1 MRGAAETRSVTSALR
16 RRLLSVPTLLSLA
29 IAAGFILVL
38 ASQADLD
45 WGRTWENV
53 RGIDLRLY
61 IGALA
66 LYYVSFAFRG
76 LRWRILANNAA
87 IDSAPGSELPSTLRF
102 SQLIVIGWF
111 VNSIG
116 WLRVGDAYR
125 AYGLSNISGGKF
137 SSSLGTVL
145 AERVTDMVT
154 VLALLAVAVVW
165 FSATR
170 ESAGVYY
177 IALVALAM
185 AGALA
190 GLLVAMKGYGHRI
203 ARLLPHRLEQ
213 AYDQF
218 QQGALGSLHQ
228 LPAVFAL
235 GAIGWLLEAGRL
247 YFVVKALD
255 LEIALPLVLI
265 VALGG
270 AILST
275 VPTPGGIG
283 AVEPGLISL
292 LVIGLERSDAASVV
306 LIDRTITYVS
316 VLIIGGLVFLWWQLS
331 LARKPKPVPD
341 EPASQPEPETG
352 IER

>member
-1 MRGAAETRSVTSALR
+1 MTVAGGTRSIASALR

-29 IAAGFILVL
+29 IAAGFIVLL

-45 WGRTWENV
+45 WGRTWANV

-61 IGALA
+61 IVGLA
-66 LYYVSFAFRG
+66 LYYLSFAFRG
-76 LRWRILANNAA
+76 LRWRILAKNAV
-87 IDSAPGSELPSTLRF
+87 INSTPGSELPSTLKF

-125 AYGLSNISGGKF
+125 AYGLSNIAGGNF

-154 VLALLAVAVVW
+154 VLGLLAVAVVW
-165 FSATR
+165 YSATR

-177 IALVALAM
+177 IALIALAM
-185 AGALA
+185 AAALA
-190 GLLVAMKGYGHRI
+190 GLMVVMKGYGHRI
-203 ARLLPHRLEQ
+203 ARLLPGRFEE
-213 AYDQF
+213 AYGRF
-218 QQGALGSLHQ
+218 QQGVLGSLQQ
-228 LPAVFAL
+228 LPTVFAL
-235 GAIGWLLEAGRL
+235 GVAGWLLESGRL
-247 YFVVKALD
+247 YFVVKALS
-255 LEIALPLVLI
+255 LEIDLPLVLI

-283 AVEPGLISL
+283 AVEPGLTSL
-292 LVIGLERSDAASVV
+292 LILGLERSDAASVV
-306 LIDRTITYVS
+306 LIDRSITYVS
-316 VLIIGGLVFLWWQLS
+316 VLIIGGLVFLLWQLS
-331 LARKPKPVPD
+331 LARRPKRDPD
-341 EPASQPEPETG
+341 EATGKPESDPEA
-352 IER
+352 

>member
-1 MRGAAETRSVTSALR
+1 MTAIGETRSITSALR
-16 RRLLSVPTLLSLA
+16 RRLLSLPTLLSLA
-29 IAAGFILVL
+29 VAAAFIILL

-61 IGALA
+61 LVGLA
-66 LYYVSFAFRG
+66 LYYLSFGFRG
-76 LRWRILANNAA
+76 LRWRILAKNAA
-87 IDSAPGSELPSTLRF
+87 INSTPGSELPSILRF

-125 AYGLSNISGGKF
+125 AYGLSNIVGGNF
-137 SSSLGTVL
+137 SLSLGTVL

-154 VLALLAVAVVW
+154 VLGLVAVAVVW
-165 FSATR
+165 YSATR
-170 ESAGVYY
+170 EFAEVYY
-177 IALVALAM
+177 IALIALAM
-185 AGALA
+185 AAVLA
-190 GLLVAMKGYGHRI
+190 GLLLAMKGYGHRI
-203 ARLLPHRLEQ
+203 ARLLPGRFEE
-213 AYDQF
+213 AYCRF
-218 QQGALGSLHQ
+218 QQGALGSLQH

-235 GAIGWLLEAGRL
+235 GVGGWLLEAGRL
-247 YFVVKALD
+247 YFVVKALN
-255 LEIALPLVLI
+255 LEIDLPLVLI

-292 LVIGLERSDAASVV
+292 LVLGLERSDAASVV

-316 VLIIGGLVFLWWQLS
+316 VLIIGGLVFLLWQLS
-331 LARKPKPVPD
+331 LARRPKRALDETTGKLESHPD
-341 EPASQPEPETG
+341 V
-352 IER
+352 

>member
-1 MRGAAETRSVTSALR
+1 MTVAGGTRSITSALR

-29 IAAGFILVL
+29 IAAGFIVLL

-45 WGRTWENV
+45 WGRTWANV

-61 IGALA
+61 IVGLA
-66 LYYVSFAFRG
+66 LYYLSFAFRG
-76 LRWRILANNAA
+76 LRWRILAKNAV
-87 IDSAPGSELPSTLRF
+87 INSTPGSELPSTLKF

-125 AYGLSNISGGKF
+125 AYGLSNIAGGNF

-154 VLALLAVAVVW
+154 VLGLLAVAVVW
-165 FSATR
+165 YSATR

-177 IALVALAM
+177 IALIALAM
-185 AGALA
+185 AAALA
-190 GLLVAMKGYGHRI
+190 GLMVAMKGYGHRI
-203 ARLLPHRLEQ
+203 ARLLPGRFEE
-213 AYDQF
+213 AYGRF
-218 QQGALGSLHQ
+218 QQGVLDSLQQ
-228 LPAVFAL
+228 LPTVFAL
-235 GAIGWLLEAGRL
+235 GVAGWLLEAGRL
-247 YFVVKALD
+247 YFVVKALS
-255 LEIALPLVLI
+255 LEIDLPLVLI

-283 AVEPGLISL
+283 AVEPGLTSL
-292 LVIGLERSDAASVV
+292 LILGLERSDAASVV
-306 LIDRTITYVS
+306 LIDRSITYVS
-316 VLIIGGLVFLWWQLS
+316 VLIIGGLVFLLWQLS
-331 LARKPKPVPD
+331 LARRPKRDPD
-341 EPASQPEPETG
+341 EATGKPESDPEA
-352 IER
+352 